1 MKSILVFDPG
11 ESTGWCYQDHNGV
24 VVGGTAKRRHED
36 VARLIE
42 GFEPDIVVFERF
54 NLYPQMAK
62 SLAWNSFYPCEVIGV
77 IRFLC
82 DRYKIPYVEQ
92 APSIKKYFGGFKE
105 DWEKLKLDSKSNI
118 TEHSKDAYQH
128 YRYFLLNGAKHYGIT
143 DPLKE
148 K

>member
-11 ESTGWCYQDHNGV
+11 ESTGWCFQDESGKLT
-24 VVGGTAKRRHED
+24 GGTAKRSHED

-42 GFEPDIVVFERF
+42 GHEPDVVVFERF

-92 APSIKKYFGGFKE
+92 APGIKKYFGGFKS
-105 DWEKLKLDSKSNI
+105 DWDWLKDHKAGNV
-118 TEHSKDAYQH
+118 TEHTKDAYQH
-128 YRYFLLNGAKHYGIT
+128 YRYFILNGAKKFGIE
-143 DPLKE
+143 DPLK
-148 K
+148 